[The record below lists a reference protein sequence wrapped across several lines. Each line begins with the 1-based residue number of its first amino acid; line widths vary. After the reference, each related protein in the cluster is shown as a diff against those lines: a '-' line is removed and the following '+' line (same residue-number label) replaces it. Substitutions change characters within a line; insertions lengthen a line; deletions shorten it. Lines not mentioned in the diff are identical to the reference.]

1 MSEAPTAA
9 DAPGTVMDRP
19 TAAPHLAPSAPL
31 RPVIGI
37 DLGGTKVLAA
47 VVAPDGRILSRD
59 KASSRGASSYEE
71 LLARVAATARAAAGA
86 AGVALDTVAS
96 VGIGV
101 PGTVDQDAGVVR
113 IAPNLSWRDVP
124 VGSTLRDL
132 LGLPVIVDND
142 VNVAALDEHRLGVG
156 KELPSLLGVFIGTGI
171 GGGLAIDGGLY
182 RGAHQAAAEIG
193 HMVVKAGGPRCSCG
207 RRGCL
212 EALGSR
218 TAIVREIARRV
229 AAGKSSKLVK
239 LSGGDVR
246 SAKSGA
252 LRKAYIGGDK
262 LTRRVVDKSARYV
275 GIGVGSLVNVLD
287 PAIVALGGGVAEN
300 LGTRYVQRVARIARR
315 YIVDETARAVP
326 IVTATLGDDAGVLGA
341 ALLAQQLSRATAAG
355 GG

>member
-1 MSEAPTAA
+1 MSQPPTTDA
-9 DAPGTVMDRP
+9 APGT
-19 TAAPHLAPSAPL
+19 
-31 RPVIGI
+31 VIGI
-37 DLGGTKVLAA
+37 DLGGTKVLTA

-59 KASSRGASSYEE
+59 KMSSRGTSGYEE
-71 LLARVAATARAAAGA
+71 LLARIADSARTAADA
-86 AGVALDTVAS
+86 AGVALDTVAA

-101 PGTVDQDAGVVR
+101 PGTVDQDAGAVR
-113 IAPNLSWRDVP
+113 IAPNLDWRDVP
-124 VGSTLRDL
+124 VGSTLSDL
-132 LGLPVIVDND
+132 LELPVIVDND
-142 VNVAALDEHRLGVG
+142 VNVAALAEHRLGVG
-156 KELPSLLGVFIGTGI
+156 QQLPSLLGVFIGTGI
-171 GGGLAIDGGLY
+171 GGGLSVDGGLY

-193 HMVVKAGGPRCSCG
+193 HMVIKAGGPRCPCG

-218 TAIVREIARRV
+218 TSITREIARRV

-239 LSGGDVR
+239 LAGGDVR
-246 SAKSGA
+246 NAKGGA

-262 LTRRVVDKSARYV
+262 LTRQVVDKSARYV

-300 LGTRYVQRVARIARR
+300 LGARYVKRVAKIARR

-341 ALLAQQLSRATAAG
+341 ALLAQQLSRATAAPAG
-355 GG
+355 PAVVEPAA

>member
-1 MSEAPTAA
+1 MSEPPTAA
-9 DAPGTVMDRP
+9 DAPGT
-19 TAAPHLAPSAPL
+19 
-31 RPVIGI
+31 VIGI
-37 DLGGTKVLAA
+37 DLGGTKVLTA
-47 VVAPDGRILSRD
+47 VVAPDGRILSRE
-59 KASSRGASSYEE
+59 KMSSRGTSGYEE
-71 LLARVAATARAAAGA
+71 LLTRIADSARTAAAA
-86 AGVALDTVAS
+86 AGVALDTVAA

-113 IAPNLSWRDVP
+113 IAPNLYWRDVP
-124 VGSTLRDL
+124 VGSTLSDL

-142 VNVAALDEHRLGVG
+142 VNVAALAEHRLGVG

-171 GGGLAIDGGLY
+171 GGGLAVDGGLY
-182 RGAHQAAAEIG
+182 RGAHQAATEIG
-193 HMVVKAGGPRCSCG
+193 HMVVKAGGPRCPCG

-218 TAIVREIARRV
+218 TAITRQIARLV

-246 SAKSGA
+246 NAKGGA

-262 LTRRVVDKSARYV
+262 LTRQVVDKSARYV

-300 LGTRYVQRVARIARR
+300 LGARYVKRVARIARR

-341 ALLAQQLSRATAAG
+341 ALLAQQFSRTTTEPASGPAVVETAA
-355 GG
+355 